1 MEFSKEELI
10 ELIDAF
16 NSKIDNYQ
24 KEFNDFKTQFNDFLD
39 KAESNYKDWD
49 HTTRLGEFKERY
61 KDSIDPIA
69 EDVKREQG
77 EDDFDLGTRLFDDYE
92 ASDKSVAEDEYVA
105 NVVAS
110 LTEQLNKL
118 KEVTGAEEVKVETKP
133 IPKSKIKPKKDEE
146 VNTKKKNDTSST
158 SKSNDS
164 KKVDSKKKEEVK
176 KKKNNRKIDD
186 EDSVI
191 ESLW

>member
-118 KEVTGAEEVKVETKP
+118 KEVTGAEEVKVETNENGEAKVEADGEP
-133 IPKSKIKPKKDEE
+133 IAEAKE
-146 VNTKKKNDTSST
+146 VDATI
-158 SKSNDS
+158 SNDN
-164 KKVDSKKKEEVK
+164 KE
-176 KKKNNRKIDD
+176 D
-186 EDSVI
+186 EDLEKEYSKYEKMFNI
-191 ESLW
+191 

>member
-118 KEVTGAEEVKVETKP
+118 KEVTGAEEVKVET
-133 IPKSKIKPKKDEE
+133 DENGEAKVEADGETIAEAKE
-146 VNTKKKNDTSST
+146 VDATI
-158 SKSNDS
+158 SNESNGNSFD
-164 KKVDSKKKEEVK
+164 DDYLEKEYSRYEK
-176 KKKNNRKIDD
+176 AYHI
-186 EDSVI
+186 
-191 ESLW
+191 

>member
-69 EDVKREQG
+69 EDVKKEQG
-77 EDDFDLGTRLFDDYE
+77 EDNFDLGTRLFDDYE

-118 KEVTGAEEVKVETKP
+118 KEVTGAEEVKVETDENGEAKVEADGEP
-133 IPKSKIKPKKDEE
+133 IAEAKEIDE
-146 VNTKKKNDTSST
+146 TTI
-158 SKSNDS
+158 SND
-164 KKVDSKKKEEVK
+164 
-176 KKKNNRKIDD
+176 ND
-186 EDSVI
+186 EDLEKEYSKYEKMFNI
-191 ESLW
+191 

>member
-118 KEVTGAEEVKVETKP
+118 KEVTGAEEVKVET
-133 IPKSKIKPKKDEE
+133 DENGEAKVEADGETIAEAKE
-146 VNTKKKNDTSST
+146 VDATI
-158 SKSNDS
+158 SNDN
-164 KKVDSKKKEEVK
+164 KE
-176 KKKNNRKIDD
+176 D
-186 EDSVI
+186 EDLEKEYSKYEKMFNI
-191 ESLW
+191 

>member
-105 NVVAS
+105 NIVAS
-110 LTEQLNKL
+110 LTKQLNKL
-118 KEVTGAEEVKVETKP
+118 KEVTGAEEVKVETNENGEAKVEADGEP
-133 IPKSKIKPKKDEE
+133 IAEAKE
-146 VNTKKKNDTSST
+146 VDATISD
-158 SKSNDS
+158 SN
-164 KKVDSKKKEEVK
+164 E
-176 KKKNNRKIDD
+176 NADD
-186 EDSVI
+186 EDLEKEYSKYEKMFNI
-191 ESLW
+191 

>member
-118 KEVTGAEEVKVETKP
+118 KEVTGAEEVKVETDENGEAKVEADGEP
-133 IPKSKIKPKKDEE
+133 IAEAKEIEEPKETTI
-146 VNTKKKNDTSST
+146 
-158 SKSNDS
+158 SN
-164 KKVDSKKKEEVK
+164 
-176 KKKNNRKIDD
+176 NDD
-186 EDSVI
+186 EDLEKEYSKYEKMFNV
-191 ESLW
+191 

>member
-118 KEVTGAEEVKVETKP
+118 KEVTGAEEVKVET
-133 IPKSKIKPKKDEE
+133 DENGE
-146 VNTKKKNDTSST
+146 AKVEADGETIAEAKEISDATI
-158 SKSNDS
+158 SNDN
-164 KKVDSKKKEEVK
+164 DKENE
-176 KKKNNRKIDD
+176 D
-186 EDSVI
+186 EDLEKEYSKYEKMFNI
-191 ESLW
+191 

>member
-92 ASDKSVAEDEYVA
+92 ASDKSIAEDEYVA

-118 KEVTGAEEVKVETKP
+118 KEVTGAEEVKVETDENGEAKVEADGEP
-133 IPKSKIKPKKDEE
+133 IAEAKE
-146 VNTKKKNDTSST
+146 VDATISD
-158 SKSNDS
+158 SN
-164 KKVDSKKKEEVK
+164 VV
-176 KKKNNRKIDD
+176 D
-186 EDSVI
+186 EDEDLEKEYSKYEKMFNI
-191 ESLW
+191 